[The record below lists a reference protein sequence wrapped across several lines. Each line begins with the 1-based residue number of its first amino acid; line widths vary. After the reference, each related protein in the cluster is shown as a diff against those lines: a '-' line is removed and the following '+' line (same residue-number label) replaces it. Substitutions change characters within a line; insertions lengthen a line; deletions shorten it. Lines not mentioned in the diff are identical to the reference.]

1 MNKILRDNLLRFA
14 ILVPVQILILN
25 YVHLF
30 GFLNPYVYLMAL
42 LLLPFNMPKSL
53 QYLIAFVTGLI
64 IDIFSMSYGIHASA
78 STLIIFLRPFFLR
91 MLDGNRATEL
101 GNAPLPG
108 LKSFSWIAT
117 YTAVLVFIHH
127 FTVTMLEVFTF
138 IISGVIS
145 VQPSPTRYLRRSVSF
160 VWNISFCPPR
170 ISEPINTFNIK
181 LR

>member
-1 MNKILRDNLLRFA
+1 MNKTLRDNLLRFA

-30 GFLNPYVYLMAL
+30 GFLNPYLYLMAL

-53 QYLIAFVTGLI
+53 QYIIAFVTGLV

-108 LKSFSWIAT
+108 IKSFSWIVT
-117 YTAVLVFIHH
+117 YTTVLVFIHH
-127 FTVTMLEVFTF
+127 FTVTMLEVVFHNFWRNFGSAIANTIFT
-138 IISGVIS
+138 
-145 VQPSPTRYLRRSVSF
+145 
-160 VWNISFCPPR
+160 SFCIICLEYIIIPAKNQR
-170 ISEPINTFNIK
+170 AS
-181 LR
+181 

>member
-30 GFLNPYVYLMAL
+30 GFLNPYLYLMAL

-53 QYLIAFVTGLI
+53 QYVIDFATGLI

-91 MLDGNRATEL
+91 MLDGTRATEL

-108 LKSFSWIAT
+108 IKSFSWIVT

-138 IISGVIS
+138 HNFWRHFGSAVANTIF
-145 VQPSPTRYLRRSVSF
+145 T
-160 VWNISFCPPR
+160 SFCIICLEYIFLPAKNQR
-170 ISEPINTFNIK
+170 AN
-181 LR
+181 

>member
-30 GFLNPYVYLMAL
+30 GFLNPYLYLMAL

-53 QYLIAFVTGLI
+53 QYVIAFATGLI

-108 LKSFSWIAT
+108 IKSLSWIVT

-138 IISGVIS
+138 QNFGRHLGSAIANTIF
-145 VQPSPTRYLRRSVSF
+145 T
-160 VWNISFCPPR
+160 SFCIICLEYIFLPAKNQR
-170 ISEPINTFNIK
+170 AN
-181 LR
+181 